1 MKYVTHRSKLQS
13 TVSLKESVFSTFS
26 SHFLNI
32 LFVRNF
38 QNSVFQLLKTVK
50 FFFKS
55 ITMKWTLKTFKKE
68 LVRLKMVD
76 FHFRLSDLTSDQSVF
91 LLRTRIGTLRCKSVS
106 VWPIIDFT
114 TIGVQMILHLSVP
127 DSFTIVTLGPP
138 IWLPIGTKTISGISI
153 DWDIF
158 MGTLIFFGNS
168 YVIQLSIFGIQRCL
182 QKFAT

>member
-1 MKYVTHRSKLQS
+1 M
-13 TVSLKESVFSTFS
+13 FSTFS
-26 SHFLNI
+26 THFLNI

-50 FFFKS
+50 FFFFSNPLPWNGPK
-55 ITMKWTLKTFKKE
+55 KLLKKE

-76 FHFRLSDLTSDQSVF
+76 FHFRFSDLTSDQSVF

-138 IWLPIGTKTISGISI
+138 IWLPICGTKTIAPIIYESI
-153 DWDIF
+153 
-158 MGTLIFFGNS
+158 
-168 YVIQLSIFGIQRCL
+168 
-182 QKFAT
+182 

>member
-1 MKYVTHRSKLQS
+1 
-13 TVSLKESVFSTFS
+13 
-26 SHFLNI
+26 
-32 LFVRNF
+32 
-38 QNSVFQLLKTVK
+38 
-50 FFFKS
+50 
-55 ITMKWTLKTFKKE
+55 
-68 LVRLKMVD
+68 MVD

-138 IWLPIGTKTISGISI
+138 IWLPIDTKKISGISI